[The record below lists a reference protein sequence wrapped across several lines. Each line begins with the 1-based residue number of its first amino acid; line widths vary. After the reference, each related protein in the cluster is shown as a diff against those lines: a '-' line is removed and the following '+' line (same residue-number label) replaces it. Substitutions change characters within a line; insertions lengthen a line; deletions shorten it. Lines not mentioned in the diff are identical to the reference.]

1 MKVYEKLANYLKVNG
16 IKQSCVAKQTGIP
29 ENTLSMIING
39 KLKLDAEKL
48 RDIIIALNIDPS
60 ILITPVKNSSNEKS
74 DTE

>member
-16 IKQSCVAKQTGIP
+16 IKQSYVAKQTGIP

-48 RDIIIALNIDPS
+48 RDLIIAI
-60 ILITPVKNSSNEKS
+60 
-74 DTE
+74 

>member
-1 MKVYEKLANYLKVNG
+1 MKVYEKLANYLKING
-16 IKQSCVAKQTGIP
+16 IKQSYVAKQTGIP

-60 ILITPVKNSSNEKS
+60 ILITPVKNSSNETS
-74 DTE
+74 DTK